1 MAHTNVEIED
11 QYACKTEAE
20 PVVVSVIIG
29 DGNPG
34 AFLVFLDRKLKG
46 ANKTSSLGKP
56 KAIKGK
62 KTIVSATV
70 TDEMDETNWT
80 SVTVIYQE
88 GDNRTAFG
96 PYSKEVAKNLDTV
109 GFIIKISNT

>member
-11 QYACKTEAE
+11 QYVCKTDSD
-20 PVVVSVIIG
+20 PVKVTVIIG

-34 AFLVFLDRKLKG
+34 GFLVFLDRKLKS
-46 ANKTSSLGKP
+46 ANKTASMGK
-56 KAIKGK
+56 AQGIKGK

-80 SVTVIYQE
+80 SVTVIYEE
-88 GDNRTAFG
+88 GNRKTPFG

-109 GFIIKISNT
+109 GFIIKISNS